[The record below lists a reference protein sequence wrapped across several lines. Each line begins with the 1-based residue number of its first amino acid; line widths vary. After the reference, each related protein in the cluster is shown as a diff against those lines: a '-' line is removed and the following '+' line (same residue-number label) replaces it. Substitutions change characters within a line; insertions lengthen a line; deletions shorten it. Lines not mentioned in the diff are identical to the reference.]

1 MNFGNEIV
9 QEIRDRFPRAGYTSS
24 GRKRI
29 FFDNGGGTLVLAKA
43 AEAQAR
49 ARIDCAAEEGSI
61 FEESVNQADL
71 ISEGRQAV
79 ADLLNAPSAG
89 NIVSGE
95 SSTSLFFRLSYALGK
110 EMTGSENAITTGYE
124 HYANLSPWLELKTQG
139 KISEV
144 RLIHLLEDGSLD
156 LAQFHTLVDKKTK
169 IVSVSAAANLL
180 GNKTNLYEIGKA
192 AREVGALFIVDA
204 VHSVPHGPVDVQSID
219 CDFLIFSGYKL
230 FSAHGAF
237 MYGKHEHLKRLQNY
251 KVAPAP
257 LTPPSKWEWGNRD
270 HTIFAAISAVIDHL
284 VWLSQRLGTSRQGL
298 QSSNRA
304 KAVHDAMEAIE
315 QYGREQSKAMLGGY
329 GGYPGLLDMPHI
341 QFFGKKDL
349 KKLEERYPT
358 FAFKV
363 KDMSDDSVVRKIW
376 EKYSIAIRTENY
388 YSKATELYKQ
398 TGFLRPSL
406 VHYNTLDEIAEFLK
420 AMSDI
425 QS

>member
-1 MNFGNEIV
+1 MVEA
-9 QEIRDRFPRAGYTSS
+9 RWY
-24 GRKRI
+24 
-29 FFDNGGGTLVLAKA
+29 LAKA

-61 FEESVNQADL
+61 FEESVNQAE
-71 ISEGRQAV
+71 SNFGGKAV
-79 ADLLNAPSAG
+79 GCRPSRTLPSAG

-110 EMTGSENAITTGYE
+110 EMSGNENAITTDYE
-124 HYANLSPWLELKTQG
+124 HYANLSPWLELKSQG

-144 RLIHLLEDGSLD
+144 RLIRLLEDGSLD
-156 LAQFHTLVDKKTK
+156 LDQFHTLVDGKTK

-180 GNKTNLYEIGKA
+180 GNKTNLQEIGKA

-237 MYGKHEHLKRLQNY
+237 MYGKQDHLKRLQNY

-270 HTIFAAISAVIDHL
+270 HTVFAAISAVIDHL
-284 VWLSQRLGTSRQGL
+284 VWLSQRLGTSRQD
-298 QSSNRA
+298 SNRA
-304 KAVHDAMEAIE
+304 KAVHNAMEAIE
-315 QYGREQSKAMLGGY
+315 LYGREQTKAMLGGY
-329 GGYPGLLDMPHI
+329 GGYPGMLDMPHV
-341 QFFGKKDL
+341 QLFGKKDL
-349 KKLEERYPT
+349 KRIEERYPT

-388 YSKATELYKQ
+388 YSKADPAVQANGFSQ
-398 TGFLRPSL
+398 TQPGSL
-406 VHYNTLDEIAEFLK
+406 
-420 AMSDI
+420 
-425 QS
+425 